1 MSQLIEEVEQ
11 FIADDM
17 EILRELLH
25 TIPGLMPVS
34 TSPQVEAE
42 LSSALEFAEQPYA
55 IVLQLMIFCRLA
67 GLEML
72 NFSDYCPKDFLWV
85 RCLLPR

>member
-42 LSSALEFAEQPYA
+42 LSSALEFAE
-55 IVLQLMIFCRLA
+55 
-67 GLEML
+67 
-72 NFSDYCPKDFLWV
+72 
-85 RCLLPR
+85 